1 MDAVADANSHGITLS
16 RWVYTLTV
24 DYFRFGA
31 MVLPTCRGN
40 PPLFRPDG
48 GISRA
53 AQAGV
58 DCCVDPRLSMEH
70 DADLSVP
77 ATCALPS

>member
-31 MVLPTCRGN
+31 MVLSTYLWS
-40 PPLFRPDG
+40 PPLFRSNG

-53 AQAGV
+53 AQVGIN
-58 DCCVDPRLSMEH
+58 CCVDPWLSMEH